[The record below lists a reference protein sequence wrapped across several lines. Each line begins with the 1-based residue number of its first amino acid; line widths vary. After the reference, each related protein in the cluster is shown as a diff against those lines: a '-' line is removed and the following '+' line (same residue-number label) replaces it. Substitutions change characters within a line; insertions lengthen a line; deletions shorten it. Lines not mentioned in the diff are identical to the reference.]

1 MNTKEI
7 IDRIFK
13 DPSTCYSLTE
23 FQDLA
28 KPFHE
33 ILTIYPG
40 TGTSTTG
47 QDAGK
52 TKGELQVE
60 KHQRGTSGQLD
71 LYPFDIRC
79 FKVWVAPESLQR
91 PIRDLYDQAAT
102 EHRSSELLDQ
112 ATTRV
117 EQLIEAAA
125 A

>member
-1 MNTKEI
+1 VNTKEI

-33 ILTIYPG
+33 ILTIYPK
-40 TGTSTTG
+40 TTTTG
-47 QDAGK
+47 RDAGK

-60 KHQRGTSGQLD
+60 NRQRGTSGQLD
-71 LYPFDIRC
+71 LYPFDIRR

-102 EHRSSELLDQ
+102 ERRSSELLDQ